1 MSGFFLYLQLTKNGI
16 MKKIILLLLLVSGFV
31 NAQGAS
37 ISRVKK
43 SKEPIVLYT
52 KDTLKVGSIIKLNE
66 GSIPDGT
73 FKYVQLL
80 NNFNEPIQLANSRA
94 AFTQQK
100 IKFFKEQ
107 NGLIYVFTDFFCI
120 NIEYALKNK
129 EVEKIN

>member
-1 MSGFFLYLQLTKNGI
+1 
-16 MKKIILLLLLVSGFV
+16 MKKIILLLLLVTGFA

-37 ISRVKK
+37 ISLAKK
-43 SKEPIVLYT
+43 SKEPIVIST
-52 KDTLKVGSIIKLNE
+52 KDTLKVGDVIKLNE
-66 GSIPDGT
+66 GSINDGT

-94 AFTQQK
+94 AFSQQK

-107 NGLIYVFTDFFCI
+107 NGLIYVFTNFFCI

-129 EVEKIN
+129 ETEILR

>member
-1 MSGFFLYLQLTKNGI
+1 
-16 MKKIILLLLLVSGFV
+16 MKKIVLLLLLVSGVV

-43 SKEPIVLYT
+43 SKEPIVLST
-52 KDTLKVGSIIKLNE
+52 KDTLKIGEIIKLNE
-66 GSIPDGT
+66 GSISDGT
-73 FKYVQLL
+73 FKYVQLV

>member
-1 MSGFFLYLQLTKNGI
+1 
-16 MKKIILLLLLVSGFV
+16 MKKIVLLLLLVSGFV

-37 ISRVKK
+37 ISLVKK
-43 SKEPIVLYT
+43 SKEPIVLSS
-52 KDTLKVGSIIKLNE
+52 KDTLKVGNSIKLIE
-66 GSIPDGT
+66 GSISDGT

-94 AFTQQK
+94 AFSQEK

-107 NGLIYVFTDFFCI
+107 NGLVYVFTNFFCI

-129 EVEKIN
+129 EVELLIK